1 MTAEEMK
8 MSMFYTYVSN
18 RNFTYIPTHYIVWC
32 NWDWVKVN
40 ELDTIVW
47 ATLNADA
54 NQNGIHIEIVWDFN
68 INEPNDSQYA
78 TVNQLIQW
86 ILEKYPDMEVKGHQ
100 DFQNKNCPWK
110 NFDWSRI
117 TTVKREEITF
127 KLSRYYSVMPNQSEY
142 YLWRT
147 YEEDFAINCSWDPLH
162 TADWH
167 ELKDEE
173 RWKVVACPKE
183 YPLWTRF
190 FVEWIWVVIC
200 HDRWWKIIKQWESV
214 RLDLWMWVWM
224 SWLNRIYNNS
234 IRWWEYKWYVL
245 D

>member
-8 MSMFYTYVSN
+8 MSMYYTYISN

-54 NQNGIHIEIVWDFN
+54 NQNWIHIEIVWDFN

-86 ILEKYPDMEVKGHQ
+86 ILEKYPDMEIKGHQ

-117 TTVKREEITF
+117 ATNKKEMVTF
-127 KLSRYYSVMPNQSEY
+127 KLSRYYSVQPNQSRY
-142 YLWRT
+142 YNWRT
-147 YEEDFAINCSWDPLH
+147 YEEDFAINCQWDCLY
-162 TADWH
+162 TANWH
-167 ELKDEE
+167 KLTDNDMYKS
-173 RWKVVACPKE
+173 VACPKE
-183 YPLWTRF
+183 YPLWTKIYL
-190 FVEWIWVVIC
+190 EWIGEVIC
-200 HDRWWKIIKQWESV
+200 NDRGWAINGN
-214 RLDLWMWVWM
+214 RLDMWCWIGDKALDNW
-224 SWLNRIYNNS
+224 STCPTGTR
-234 IRWWEYKWYVL
+234 RGYVL
-245 D
+245 

>member
-47 ATLNADA
+47 ATLNTDA

-127 KLSRYYSVMPNQSEY
+127 KLSRYYSVMPNQSRY

-147 YEEDFAINCSWDPLH
+147 YEEDFSINCAWDCLV

-167 ELKDEE
+167 QLTDADMYNS
-173 RWKVVACPKE
+173 VACPKE
-183 YPLWTRF
+183 YPLWTRIF
-190 FVEWIWVVIC
+190 LEWVWVVTC
-200 HDRWWKIIKQWESV
+200 HDRWWVING
-214 RLDLWMWVWM
+214 
-224 SWLNRIYNNS
+224 NRIDMRCWIGTNALDNWS
-234 IRWWEYKWYVL
+234 KCPTGERKWYVL
-245 D
+245 